1 MLMGII
7 VALTIAS
14 ITLHIVNL
22 IEHHNECI
30 TSILS
35 IVFLSLM
42 FVSPFLKRFLG
53 SIGDWIFI
61 IVASCSLLFQGYA
74 YGEHIEDDS
83 NVILGV
89 SVLCTVLSSYVGH
102 SLKKKEEKR
111 EKVDIDKSVRYYM
124 NTHVAKFILST
135 IALIILIVNY
145 AENRYDGVLD
155 TTILVLIVSLLIYI
169 SFSGLAFV
177 PPSDQTQL
185 YVEFLCGLGPTIQ
198 IFEFSKDTSLLKVA
212 GILSLTGAS
221 IITGQTLGNASSI
234 AILLLIV
241 LASVCD
247 HLAAKYYNTGYM
259 LAIERAR
266 FQGRV

>member
-53 SIGDWIFI
+53 SSGDWIFI

-83 NVILGV
+83 NVILGI

-102 SLKKKEEKR
+102 SLKKKEEK
-111 EKVDIDKSVRYYM
+111 
-124 NTHVAKFILST
+124 
-135 IALIILIVNY
+135 
-145 AENRYDGVLD
+145 
-155 TTILVLIVSLLIYI
+155 
-169 SFSGLAFV
+169 
-177 PPSDQTQL
+177 
-185 YVEFLCGLGPTIQ
+185 
-198 IFEFSKDTSLLKVA
+198 
-212 GILSLTGAS
+212 
-221 IITGQTLGNASSI
+221 
-234 AILLLIV
+234 
-241 LASVCD
+241 
-247 HLAAKYYNTGYM
+247 
-259 LAIERAR
+259 
-266 FQGRV
+266 